1 MRRRTVDYYAQ
12 GSLVAAVVAVA
23 IAVYRRVF
31 ARGDAEARAFSDL
44 SLLIFLWC
52 FPEYLWKPLP
62 SVFWHKVSLA
72 GVMFIPPFALRYCGT
87 AVRTRPRWLPA
98 AVVAGVWGSGGVAAT
113 SFPAP

>member
-1 MRRRTVDYYAQ
+1 MDYYAQ
-12 GSLVAAVVAVA
+12 GSLVAAVVALV
-23 IAVYRRVF
+23 IAVYLRVF

-52 FPEYLWKPLP
+52 FPEYLWKTLP

-72 GVMFIPPFALRYCGT
+72 GVMFIPPFVLRYCGA

-98 AVVAGVWGSGGVAAT
+98 A
-113 SFPAP
+113 